1 MGNEGRIN
9 QLGLDLTPHDRK
21 PQMIILKNTRVYSV
35 KWKSLEVGSL
45 EVGSLGLGWQ
55 LTQSFGI
62 QKSS

>member
-45 EVGSLGLGWQ
+45 GLGWQ